1 MQEHLAVFLLGNNQ
15 FDEQTDREMYAEDKA
30 SNKFFEASEV
40 SDIEEYDSDYE
51 H

>member
-1 MQEHLAVFLLGNNQ
+1 
-15 FDEQTDREMYAEDKA
+15 MYAEDKT

-51 H
+51 NKRN